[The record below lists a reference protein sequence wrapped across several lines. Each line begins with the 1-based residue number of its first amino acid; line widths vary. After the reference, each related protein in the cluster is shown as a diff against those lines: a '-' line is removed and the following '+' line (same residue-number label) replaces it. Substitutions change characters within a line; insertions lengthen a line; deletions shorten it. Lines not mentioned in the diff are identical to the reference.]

1 MRKVYTIIFLVLL
14 TVTKINAGDNFRLRL
29 GIGDIGLGLN
39 YSLNNPFLYEV
50 NASVINIA
58 VEHIDTKIGFE
69 LSPLKYFLW
78 SYNDDMT
85 EKNEK
90 LSFLNLKTY
99 WNMLPKNDL
108 ILGPFLSINYL
119 FYNNWNSMNYKDL
132 VFNTGIS
139 FAYTIKMNNSDIYY
153 KLIGSEIGYRNISGN
168 NCLYFNINVDI
179 ITAMYGIASGYSG
192 NNYKKAQTAHKRL
205 SDKL

>member
-1 MRKVYTIIFLVLL
+1 MRKVYTIILLVLL
-14 TVTKINAGDNFRLRL
+14 TIAKINAGDNFRLRF

-39 YSLNNPFLYEV
+39 YSPNNFLLYEI
-50 NASVINIA
+50 NASIINIA
-58 VEHIDTKIGFE
+58 VEHIDTRIGFE

-78 SYNDDMT
+78 SFDNDMN

-90 LSFLNLKTY
+90 LSFLNLKVY

-108 ILGPFLSINYL
+108 IFGPFLSIDYL
-119 FYNNWNSMNYKDL
+119 FYNNWNSMNYNEF

-139 FAYTIKMNNSDIYY
+139 FAYTIRINNSDIYY
-153 KLIGSEIGYRNISGN
+153 KLIGCETGYRNISGN

-179 ITAMYGIASGYSG
+179 ITAMYGIASTYSV
-192 NNYKKAQTAHKRL
+192 NSK
-205 SDKL
+205 